1 MLKILHFSDAH
12 IDMANHGKRD
22 QASGLPIRVLD
33 FLSALDKI
41 INYAIENQVD
51 LVLFTGDTYRDRTP
65 APTFQREWGKRIKR
79 LSEAKIPTILL
90 VGNHDTSPAFGRA
103 HALQEFETLAIPYVH
118 VISKP
123 VFFTPPDLNDT
134 PVQVIGLPWI
144 SRSSF
149 LSNTEQET
157 TDLESIYGDMELRYL
172 NFIENCLEES
182 NPDLPILFTAHATI
196 QGADYGGERF
206 VMLGKD
212 QVISGS
218 LVRNPNFDYV
228 ALGHIHKPQNL
239 NENAHPPVIYPGSIE
254 RVDFGEIN
262 DEKFFV
268 VASVE
273 KGKTKIEWVP
283 LNGRRFLDHTIDLR
297 NINKH
302 GFSNE
307 SIPTPLQIRTYFE
320 EYLPEMDEIADTIAR
335 LQLKYPRDWEVLIE
349 DHWIRERYQSALEF
363 QFIRKPIVEA
373 RLRLPD
379 DQEISSIPPEQL
391 LKIYLE
397 NQSYE
402 SEEIEILQALAKE
415 IIQHH
420 DKMEVTE

>member
-1 MLKILHFSDAH
+1 
-12 IDMANHGKRD
+12 
-22 QASGLPIRVLD
+22 
-33 FLSALDKI
+33 
-41 INYAIENQVD
+41 
-51 LVLFTGDTYRDRTP
+51 
-65 APTFQREWGKRIKR
+65 
-79 LSEAKIPTILL
+79 
-90 VGNHDTSPAFGRA
+90 
-103 HALQEFETLAIPYVH
+103 
-118 VISKP
+118 
-123 VFFTPPDLNDT
+123 
-134 PVQVIGLPWI
+134 
-144 SRSSF
+144 
-149 LSNTEQET
+149 
-157 TDLESIYGDMELRYL
+157 MELRYL
-172 NFIENCLEES
+172 NFIENCLAES

-212 QVISGS
+212 QVLSGS

-262 DEKFFV
+262 DDKFFV
-268 VASVE
+268 VAHVE
-273 KGKTKIEWVP
+273 KGKTQIEWVP

-297 NINKH
+297 NIKKH
-302 GFSNE
+302 GFSDE
-307 SIPTPLQIRTYFE
+307 TTPTPQQIRAYFE
-320 EYLPEMDEIADTIAR
+320 EYLPETDEIADTIAR

-363 QFIRKPIVEA
+363 QLIRKPIVEA

-397 NQSYE
+397 NQSQDP
-402 SEEIEILQALAKE
+402 EEIEVLQALAKE

>member
-123 VFFTPPDLNDT
+123 VFFTPPDLNDI
-134 PVQVIGLPWI
+134 PVQIIGLPWI

-149 LSNTEQET
+149 ISNAEKET

-172 NFIENCLEES
+172 NFIENCLDES

-273 KGKTKIEWVP
+273 KGKTQIEWVP

-307 SIPTPLQIRTYFE
+307 SIPTPQQIRTYFE
-320 EYLPEMDEIADTIAR
+320 EYLPETDEIADTIAR